1 MKQSKLSYLPDEY
14 VVKNE
19 ILECNCKNQVCCG
32 KFLKIKPWQKV
43 CQWECIRL
51 GIATD
56 MSLNKTKNMLKLEDV
71 KPFINNSKEHS
82 EAQIKM
88 IAESIIR
95 FGWRQ
100 NIMVN
105 HEDGTIIAGHGRFLA
120 WESKKDIMKEPWI
133 VDDAGNTISG
143 EPETKPF
150 TTEEE
155 LAYRE
160 LDNLI
165 QQLTKPDFIKV
176 EENIEFIKDEE
187 VKQLVDEV
195 ILLGS
200 DEKPIEPVGESEL
213 VRFNAN
219 PSGNPFVIK
228 ATFKQKEDLENCL
241 DEIDPIVAKY
251 KGSNV
256 TVSGND

>member
-1 MKQSKLSYLPDEY
+1 MKQSKLSYLPEEY
-14 VVKNE
+14 KIRLE
-19 ILECNCKNQVCCG
+19 IKDCNCKRQICCG
-32 KFLKIKPWQKV
+32 KFLKIRSWQKY
-43 CQWECIRL
+43 CQWECVRL
-51 GIATD
+51 GISED
-56 MSLNKTKNMLKLEDV
+56 MSLSKLINMLKLEDI

-82 EAQIKM
+82 DVQIDM
-88 IAESIIR
+88 IAQSIKR

-105 HEDGTIIAGHGRFLA
+105 HQDGTIIAGHGRFMA
-120 WESKKDIMKEPWI
+120 WEKNKDIMKEPWI

-143 EPETKPF
+143 EPETSPF
-150 TTEEE
+150 SSEEE

-176 EENIEFIKDEE
+176 EENIEFIKNDEI
-187 VKQLVDEV
+187 KQLVEEV
-195 ILLGS
+195 VLLNS

-219 PSGNPFVIK
+219 PSGNPFAIK